1 MGDPAETGGP
11 PLASSDDVNPPH
23 LDAGE
28 QAKSTLLGSLLSRG
42 RERYSE
48 LEALARPHLERL
60 SRINEAIH
68 DRLRR
73 HPVFGEVYE
82 VIDGVFFDYGRD
94 HGAMYAGALA
104 FYAVLSLIPLTV
116 LFASLFGFFLS
127 SGTPA
132 DVDAS
137 LVEVIRQLR
146 KIIPYLQP
154 ELATDLRVVVEHRN
168 KLGVVGFVAL
178 LWAASEVFRGVEF
191 ATARI
196 FARLDDHEDPDHKK
210 TAVRSVLKTKLL
222 FGAVATA
229 VAIAF
234 IMLRLVGG
242 FLAIVREKLQ
252 LPPGLDFILGDPLGE
267 GSLLSLLVTGG
278 GIVIGFVVLVRVF
291 SPHDV
296 RVRFAFF
303 GGLVFYVFFQA
314 AHYGYDL
321 YLARLTDVGAMY
333 GSFATLIVIVLWMYY
348 CATLLLL
355 CCHGVKVAQRRL
367 TVGPRWAKD
376 GKLFLIA

>member
-1 MGDPAETGGP
+1 MRLQTLRTDVETALQP
-11 PLASSDDVNPPH
+11 RIDRLM
-23 LDAGE
+23 
-28 QAKSTLLGSLLSRG
+28 
-42 RERYSE
+42 E
-48 LEALARPHLERL
+48 LYEAV
-60 SRINEAIH
+60 H

-73 HPVFGEVYE
+73 HPIFGEVYE

-104 FYAVLSLIPLTV
+104 FYAVLSLVPLTV
-116 LFASLFGFFLS
+116 LMASLFGFFLS
-127 SGTPA
+127 SGSPA
-132 DVDAS
+132 DIDAS
-137 LVEVIRQLR
+137 LQEVIQQMR

-154 ELATDLRVVVEHRN
+154 SLATDLRVVVEHRN
-168 KLGVVGFVAL
+168 KLGIVGFVAL

-196 FARLDDHEDPDHKK
+196 FARIDDHDDPDHKK
-210 TAVRSVLKTKLL
+210 TAVRSVFKTKLL

-234 IMLRLVGG
+234 VMLRLVGA
-242 FLAIVREKLQ
+242 LLLHLRDQLRLPAIFDL
-252 LPPGLDFILGDPLGE
+252 IIGDPLGD

-278 GIVIGFVVLVRVF
+278 SIVIGFVVLVRVF
-291 SPHDV
+291 SPHNV
-296 RVRFAFF
+296 KPRFAFF
-303 GGLVFYVFFQA
+303 GGIVFYVFFQL
-314 AHYGYDL
+314 AHHGYDF
-321 YLARLTDVGAMY
+321 YLSRLTDVSVMY

-355 CCHGVKVAQRRL
+355 CCHGVKVAQRRM
-367 TVGPRWAKD
+367 TVGPRWPKD

>member
-1 MGDPAETGGP
+1 MGDPGETGGP
-11 PLASSDDVNPPH
+11 LSSDDVKPPAH
-23 LDAGE
+23 PP
-28 QAKSTLLGSLLSRG
+28 AKSTLLASLLLRG
-42 RERYSE
+42 QARFSE
-48 LEALARPHLERL
+48 LETLARPHIDRL
-60 SRINEAIH
+60 LRINDAIH
-68 DRLRR
+68 DRVRR

-82 VIDGVFFDYGRD
+82 VVDGVFFDYGRD

-196 FARLDDHEDPDHKK
+196 FARLDDHEDPDHRK
-210 TAVRSVLKTKLL
+210 TAVRSVFKTKLL

-229 VAIAF
+229 VVIAF
-234 IMLRLVGG
+234 IMLRLVAG

-252 LPPGLDFILGDPLGE
+252 LPAGLDFILGDPLGE

-296 RVRFAFF
+296 KARFAFF

-355 CCHGVKVAQRRL
+355 CCHGVKVAQRRM
-367 TVGPRWAKD
+367 TVGPRWPKD